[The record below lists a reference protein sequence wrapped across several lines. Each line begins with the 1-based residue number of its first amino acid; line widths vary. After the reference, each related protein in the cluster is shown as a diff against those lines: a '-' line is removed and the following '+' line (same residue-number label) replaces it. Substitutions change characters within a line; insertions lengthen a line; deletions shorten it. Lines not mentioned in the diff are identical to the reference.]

1 MQSEVTACYGEYKIG
16 GSVGV
21 DMLNKLKKKF
31 VGKLHF

>member
-1 MQSEVTACYGEYKIG
+1 MKYEVTACYREYKIG

-21 DMLNKLKKKF
+21 DMFKKKKTL